1 MGSGWREESKQV
13 QGAVGRKSR
22 GGGRQRRERRGRA
35 GKGGRKEG
43 RRKKE
48 GRKELP
54 KSFGRTAPTVPY
66 SSIEAAWYVGVI
78 CVYEYERIRYV

>member
-1 MGSGWREESKQV
+1 MDDNDENE
-13 QGAVGRKSR
+13 
-22 GGGRQRRERRGRA
+22 GGGRA

-43 RRKKE
+43 GRKE